1 MKVAVIGLGYIGLP
15 AAALISGKGISVH
28 GVDIN
33 EKIVSTIN
41 SGKIHFIE
49 PDLEG
54 LIHNAVAKKL
64 LVADTKPAEADVFVI
79 SVPTP
84 ILNDFNP
91 DLNYVE
97 NAVSSVIPY
106 LQKGNL
112 LIIESTCPVGTTEQM
127 AEMIFNQRPELKNNL
142 HIAYC
147 PERVLPG
154 NIIHELTSNDRV
166 IGGLDE
172 AATTEAADFYRQF
185 VNGAMHRTNVRTA
198 EMCKLVEN
206 ASRDVSIAFANEL
219 SMICEEANV
228 DANELIQLA
237 NRHPRVN
244 ILKPGPGVGGHC
256 IAIDPW
262 FIVSSYRER
271 SKLIEQARKVNL
283 NKTEWVIE
291 KIISKAKVMEEVM
304 GRKPVIACFGLTY
317 KADVDD
323 LRESP
328 AIEIVLALKRN
339 HYEVVSVEPH
349 AQNGMQEKIDAVPVE
364 HAVKKADLIVFL
376 VAHKQFRSL
385 QIPGEKTVLDFC
397 GIRN

>member
-1 MKVAVIGLGYIGLP
+1 MKVSVIGLGYIGLP
-15 AAALISGKGISVH
+15 AAALISGKGIPVH

-41 SGKIHFIE
+41 SGKSHFIE

-54 LIHNAVAKKL
+54 LVHNAVTKKL

-84 ILNDFNP
+84 ILSDFNP

-97 NAVSSVIPY
+97 TAVKSVIPY
-106 LQKGNL
+106 LKKGNL

-127 AEMIFNQRPELKNNL
+127 AEMIFNQRPDLKNNL
-142 HIAYC
+142 RVAYC
-147 PERVLPG
+147 PERILPG

-166 IGGLDE
+166 IGGMDE
-172 AATTEAADFYRQF
+172 ESTTVAADFYRRF
-185 VNGAMHRTNVRTA
+185 VNGAMHLTNVRTA

-219 SMICEEANV
+219 SMICEEANI
-228 DANELIQLA
+228 DTNELIQLA
-237 NRHPRVN
+237 NKHPRVN
-244 ILKPGPGVGGHC
+244 ILNPGPGVGGHC

-262 FIVSSYRER
+262 FIVSSYRDR

-291 KIISKAKVMEEVM
+291 KIISKAGEMETVL
-304 GRKPVIACFGLTY
+304 GRKPVIAGLGLTY

-323 LRESP
+323 IRESP
-328 AIEIVLALKRN
+328 AIEIVHALRRN
-339 HYEVVSVEPH
+339 HYEVISVEPH
-349 AQNGMQEKIDAVPVE
+349 AQNGLQQKIEAAPLE

-385 QIPGEKTVLDFC
+385 QVPEGKMVLDFC
-397 GIRN
+397 GIKN

>member
-1 MKVAVIGLGYIGLP
+1 MKVVVVGLGYIGLP
-15 AAALISGKGISVH
+15 AAALISGKGIPVH
-28 GVDIN
+28 GVDIK
-33 EKIVSTIN
+33 EKIVTTIN
-41 SGKIHFIE
+41 SGKIHLIE
-49 PDLEG
+49 PDLVG
-54 LIHNAVAKKL
+54 LIHNAVTKKM
-64 LVADTKPAEADVFVI
+64 LVADTRPDEADVFVI

-84 ILNDFNP
+84 ILDNFNP

-97 NAVSSVIPY
+97 NAVRSVIPY

-127 AEMIFNQRPELKNNL
+127 AELIFNLRPDLKNNL

-172 AATTEAADFYRQF
+172 ASTTEAANFYRQF
-185 VNGAMHRTNVRTA
+185 VNGAMHLTNVRTA

-219 SMICEEANV
+219 SMICEEANINT
-228 DANELIQLA
+228 NELIQLA

-244 ILKPGPGVGGHC
+244 ILNPRPGVGGHC

-262 FIVSSYRER
+262 FIVSSYRDH

-291 KIISKAKVMEEVM
+291 KIISKAKELEMVL
-304 GRKPVIACFGLTY
+304 GRKPIIACMGLTY

-328 AIEIVLALKRN
+328 AIEIVHALKRN
-339 HYEVVSVEPH
+339 YYDIVSVEPH
-349 AQNGMQEKIDAVPVE
+349 AQNDLQEKLETVSME

-376 VAHKQFRSL
+376 VTHKQFRSL
-385 QIPGEKTVLDFC
+385 QIPGEKTVLDFS
-397 GIRN
+397 GVKN